1 MNNAD
6 LLRRTEAI
14 DGGRGLKRPTAE
26 PVPPRSGLWG
36 AREPPHFLPP
46 QCVRT
51 FSELHTV
58 SPARFIT
65 TLKRPATTPSART
78 LAAQIRTSQP
88 TLRSH
93 VCAPADGCAVISD
106 TPRRLSPFREIRN
119 RTLRCRR
126 G

>member
-1 MNNAD
+1 MEVVAFDPVGLAD
-6 LLRRTEAI
+6 DDAGCIVEAKFLRRALLRPRQAPS
-14 DGGRGLKRPTAE
+14 DVGLGR
-26 PVPPRSGLWG
+26 
-36 AREPPHFLPP
+36 
-46 QCVRT
+46 
-51 FSELHTV
+51 ELHTV

-93 VCAPADGCAVISD
+93 VCAPTDGCAVISD
-106 TPRRLSPFREIRN
+106 TPRRLSPFRGIRN
-119 RTLRCRR
+119 RTLRCSR